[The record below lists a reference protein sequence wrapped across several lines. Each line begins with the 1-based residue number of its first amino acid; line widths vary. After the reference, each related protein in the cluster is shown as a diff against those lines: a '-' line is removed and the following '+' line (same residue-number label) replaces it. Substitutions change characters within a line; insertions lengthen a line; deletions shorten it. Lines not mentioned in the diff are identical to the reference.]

1 MPHPQSFFRRCLH
14 SAKPIQLFRAGERQI
29 AVKIANLFNMTTL
42 GNNNFSTKLLSVI
55 LSLSGFVYTVS
66 AQSYILDMKRDS
78 ARSDKLTG
86 GVIEKTALAAG
97 EGNLKITINV
107 PAFQMTLWQNGE
119 EVKSYPIGVGL
130 KDYPIYVGFMS
141 ASDVIWNPTWI
152 PPSSDW
158 VEASSTVK
166 PGEIILPT
174 DPRNPLGKV
183 KIPLGYGYL
192 IHQAKGA
199 GDLGSLVS
207 HGCVRVMQA
216 DLYDLAE
223 KIVAARALPV
233 SPKEIARAKATKKTL
248 AAELAPPI
256 PVEITYDTLVVE
268 AGKLHVYPDV
278 YARKTN
284 TPERLLAE
292 LASSGVDASELTDS
306 ELKNMLARAT
316 GKNKFIVSV
325 KNIETG
331 KALTGGQT
339 SSVVTQKTVVKKNG
353 AARKKRR

>member
-1 MPHPQSFFRRCLH
+1 
-14 SAKPIQLFRAGERQI
+14 
-29 AVKIANLFNMTTL
+29 MTTT
-42 GNNNFSTKLLSVI
+42 GNHNHSTKILL
-55 LSLSGFVYTVS
+55 LLLFTSGFFYTVS
-66 AQSYILDMKRDS
+66 AQSYISDMKRDS

-86 GVIEKTALAAG
+86 GAIEKTALAAG

-107 PAFQMTLWQNGE
+107 PAFQMTLWQNGK
-119 EVKSYPIGVGL
+119 EVKTYPIGVGL
-130 KDYPIYVGFMS
+130 KDYPIYVGFMN
-141 ASDVIWNPTWI
+141 ASDVIWNPSWI

-158 VEASSTVK
+158 VDASTKVK
-166 PGEIILPT
+166 AGEIILPT

-207 HGCVRVMQA
+207 HGCVRVMQP

-233 SPKEIARAKATKKTL
+233 SPAEVAKAKASKKTL

-268 AGKLHVYPDV
+268 AGKLHVYPDI
-278 YARKTN
+278 YERKTN

-292 LASSGVDASELTDS
+292 LASSGVDASELDDS
-306 ELKNMLARAT
+306 DLKKILAHAV
-316 GKNKFIVSV
+316 GKTKFIVSV

-331 KALTGGQT
+331 KALTAGQT
-339 SSVVTQKTVVKKNG
+339 APVVVQKIAAKKSRAG
-353 AARKKRR
+353 SKKRR